1 MQTQNE
7 LGFIKSLFDFKLTN
21 FITMRVIRF
30 LYTLLTIVT
39 LIAGTFATI
48 GGAIS
53 IRDDALSG
61 ILIVLLAPLGTLLYL
76 ILVRLWVEFLANL
89 YRSGDNTQ
97 KMVNSL
103 PSEYLF
109 KLLMVNC
116 EWEGQHETLPTH
128 NSYI

>member
-89 YRSGDNTQ
+89 YRIGDNTQ

-103 PSEYLF
+103 PSE
-109 KLLMVNC
+109 
-116 EWEGQHETLPTH
+116 
-128 NSYI
+128 